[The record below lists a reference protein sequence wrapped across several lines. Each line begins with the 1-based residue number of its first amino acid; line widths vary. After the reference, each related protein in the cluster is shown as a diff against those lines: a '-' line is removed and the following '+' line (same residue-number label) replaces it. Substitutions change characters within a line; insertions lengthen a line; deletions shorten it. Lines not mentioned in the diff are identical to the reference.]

1 MSDTEEVDYEEQQ
14 EEEEEPEEEV
24 TEDPVPEEV
33 PEEPAEEATEEEF
46 GEHLE
51 EEEFGEHIEEEE
63 ERPRPRPMMPQLAPP
78 KIPEGERVDFD
89 DIHRKRMEKDLL
101 ELQTLIDVHFE
112 QRKKEEE
119 ELIALKER
127 IERRRAERAE
137 QVRFRTEKE
146 RERQAR
152 MAEEKMRKEEEEAK
166 KRADDDA
173 KKKKVLSN
181 MGAHFGGY
189 LVKAEQK
196 RGKKQTGREM
206 KRKVLADRRKPLTTE
221 YMNEGQLRE
230 KAKELTDWMYQLE
243 SEKFDLMEKLKTQ
256 KYEINVLYNRIS
268 HAQKFKKGAGKGR
281 VGGRWK

>member
-1 MSDTEEVDYEEQQ
+1 MRSECRTGRGWGVQWWRGS
-14 EEEEEPEEEV
+14 P
-24 TEDPVPEEV
+24 TPGLTLPSLF
-33 PEEPAEEATEEEF
+33 PHT
-46 GEHLE
+46 
-51 EEEFGEHIEEEE
+51 
-63 ERPRPRPMMPQLAPP
+63 RPQGAAGRGGCRGGGSPRRAGAGGRARRGAPQT
-78 KIPEGERVDFD
+78 K

-127 IERRRAERAE
+127 IERRRSERAE
-137 QVRFRTEKE
+137 QQRFRTEKE
-146 RERQAR
+146 RERQAKL
-152 MAEEKMRKEEEEAK
+152 AEEKMRKEEEEAK
-166 KRADDDA
+166 KRAEDDA

-196 RGKKQTGREM
+196 RGKRQTGREM
-206 KRKVLADRRKPLTTE
+206 KLRILSERKKPLDID
-221 YMNEGQLRE
+221 YMGEEQLRE
-230 KAKELTDWMYQLE
+230 KAQELSNWIHQLE
-243 SEKFDLMEKLKTQ
+243 SEKFDLMAKLKQQ

-268 HAQKFKKGAGKGR
+268 HAQKFRKGAGKGR